1 MGWVI
6 KILVLV
12 GIAHFLVSCGMLSY
26 SMNKEVLSTLRNSQ
40 VLGEAC
46 DFYGMWDERSSRL
59 PYIYEAQRR
68 GLTCAP
74 AFFQMAEEEDHQME
88 LLMLKENCLPG
99 WIDKRTGKQNWKC
112 QDWYDPSAAWYGYR
126 WGLGAKGAIPPP
138 Y

>member
-1 MGWVI
+1 MGWMI

-12 GIAHFLVSCGMLSY
+12 GIAPFLVSCGMLSY

-46 DFYGMWDERSSRL
+46 DLHGMWDERSSRL

-99 WIDKRTGKQNWKC
+99 WIDKRTGQRNWKC
-112 QDWYDPSAAWYGYR
+112 QDWYDPSAPYYGFR
-126 WGLGAKGAIPPP
+126 WQKGAIMPP

>member
-6 KILVLV
+6 KFLVLV
-12 GIAHFLVSCGMLSY
+12 GTAPFLVSCGMLSY

-40 VLGEAC
+40 VLGQAC
-46 DFYGMWDERSSRL
+46 DLHGMWDERGARL

-74 AFFQMAEEEDHQME
+74 AFFQKAEQEDHQME

-99 WIDKRTGKQNWKC
+99 WIDKRTGQRNWKC
-112 QDWYDPSAAWYGYR
+112 QDWYDPSVPHRGFGWQR
-126 WGLGAKGAIPPP
+126 GAIMPP

>member
-1 MGWVI
+1 MKWV
-6 KILVLV
+6 KSFSILVIV
-12 GIAHFLVSCGMLSY
+12 FLHSSGCGMIVH

-40 VLGEAC
+40 VLGQAC
-46 DFYGMWDERSSRL
+46 DLYGMWDERGASL

-74 AFFQMAEEEDHQME
+74 AFSQKAEEEDHQME

-99 WIDKRTGKQNWKC
+99 WIDKRTGQRNWKC
-112 QDWYDPSAAWYGYR
+112 QDWYDPSAPYGGFR
-126 WGLGAKGAIPPP
+126 WQKGAIIE

>member
-1 MGWVI
+1 
-6 KILVLV
+6 
-12 GIAHFLVSCGMLSY
+12 MLSY

-40 VLGEAC
+40 VLGQAC
-46 DFYGMWDERSSRL
+46 DLHGMWDERGASL

-74 AFFQMAEEEDHQME
+74 AFFQKAEAEDHQME

-99 WIDKRTGKQNWKC
+99 WIDKRTGQRNWKC
-112 QDWYDPSAAWYGYR
+112 QDWYDPSVPHRGFGWQR
-126 WGLGAKGAIPPP
+126 GAIMPP